1 MRYPLLLL
9 FLIPVLFTGCATTIK
24 SPMGSSGDLY
34 FVPLQV
40 PVSPEQVI
48 RMQTIPPKVVPT
60 PQVAP
65 PPPAPPPTPP
75 VTPSP
80 PPYSPDY

>member
-1 MRYPLLLL
+1 MRNPLLLL

-24 SPMGSSGDLY
+24 SPTQSSGDLY

-40 PVSPEQVI
+40 PESPAQGI

-65 PPPAPPPTPP
+65 PPPPIKPAPPTP
-75 VTPSP
+75 VTP
-80 PPYSPDY
+80 DYEDRR